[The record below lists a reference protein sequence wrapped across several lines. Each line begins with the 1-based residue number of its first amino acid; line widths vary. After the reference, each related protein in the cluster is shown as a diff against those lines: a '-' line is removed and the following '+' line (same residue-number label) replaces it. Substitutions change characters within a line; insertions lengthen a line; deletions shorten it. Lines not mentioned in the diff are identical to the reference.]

1 MSATLSTISTCYW
14 PAASKLR
21 DSAKVPSLASG
32 RSKPASTPLLPAP
45 PLRTA
50 ALKTWTKLQSKC
62 LSKLA
67 ISDRPRAESRRQTA
81 DSREQKADNSRFTL
95 HYLRRV
101 TSSFAHRHPINPL
114 TPLIPFILTLALA
127 AFLRLYQLDLI
138 DVRYDEASALQSALA
153 IVQGQWLWVAPF
165 SGSVANHPPVYLYVM
180 ALPYLLTRSF
190 MWVAAYRVLLDVLAI
205 GLCYAMCVRYFN
217 RPVAILAALFYA
229 VSPWA
234 IQQARKTWLAPLPVW
249 EVLLLWGLL
258 EVAQHRKPRGWILT
272 GIAFALAL
280 GTHLSAIYLLPV
292 VLAVAIWRRPT
303 LHLRPVLIGLLPLIL
318 LGVIYLGYDAQ
329 HDFANVRALLSS
341 GNTASPHNGS
351 LDSLRFAF
359 WLSGGTHLSDLTG
372 PAFAIWQTE
381 WPGWLTWIDTL
392 QMGLLAL
399 FFLIVPISARGV
411 STELR
416 PLGGGDSSARFRTGD
431 LGLGMTNAS
440 VIVLALWFLILVL
453 LQLRPSQ
460 PLQLHYLLPL
470 YPVQFVM
477 MGWVLRRR
485 PTIDNRQPIANN
497 GRRLS
502 VVSCLILIVVSLV
515 LSWQLITTFRFT
527 NFIAQHNTAQ
537 GGYGEPARTGLAAVQ
552 RAKDEIRIGNYF
564 DVIVV
569 TPGGD
574 PQVNEAATIMD
585 VFLAD
590 VPHRF
595 VNADAGLIL
604 RGDAT
609 QYVFAPGSEGALNR
623 LLQFVPPG
631 DVLTQSFKFRADDA
645 RAYVYV
651 QVMPVSL
658 GIGHITMG
666 MGQWSNGVQLVG
678 YRAKRDGDT
687 LSVETFTSVTQLRQ
701 IETDVHWFNH
711 VLDANAQK
719 LAQLD
724 GGGVPARSWRVGDV
738 MWQWADNP
746 LPAGALPTAVRIGS
760 YRYPNLEP
768 IMLIDVAGNP
778 AADSVEL
785 ALP

>member
-1 MSATLSTISTCYW
+1 M
-14 PAASKLR
+14 
-21 DSAKVPSLASG
+21 
-32 RSKPASTPLLPAP
+32 
-45 PLRTA
+45 
-50 ALKTWTKLQSKC
+50 
-62 LSKLA
+62 SKLA
-67 ISDRPRAESRRQTA
+67 ISDQQSAQRREAWSVKRRARGETTFLASRPSLYA
-81 DSREQKADNSRFTL
+81 L
-95 HYLRRV
+95 L
-101 TSSFAHRHPINPL
+101 
-114 TPLIPFILTLALA
+114 ILTLA

-153 IVQGQWLWVAPF
+153 IAQGQWLSVAPF

-205 GLCYAMCVRYFN
+205 GLCYVMCVRYFN

-229 VSPWA
+229 ISPWA

-292 VLAVAIWRRPT
+292 VLAVAIWRRHT
-303 LHLRPVLIGLLPLIL
+303 LHLRPVLIGLLPFIL

-341 GNTASPHNGS
+341 GNTASPRNGS

-372 PAFAIWQTE
+372 PAFAIWQAE

-399 FFLIVPISARGV
+399 FFLIVPISARSVAQSV
-411 STELR
+411 STVIR
-416 PLGGGDSSARFRTGD
+416 PLSGGDSSARFRTSD
-431 LGLGMTNAS
+431 LGVGVTNAS
-440 VIVLALWFLILVL
+440 LVVLALWFLIPVL

-485 PTIDNRQPIANN
+485 PTIDNRQPTTVIGN
-497 GRRLS
+497 RLS

-552 RAKDEIRIGNYF
+552 RAREGVLVGGYA

-595 VNADAGLIL
+595 VDADAGLIL

-623 LLQFVPPG
+623 LLQFVPPS
-631 DVLTQSFKFRADDA
+631 DVLTQSFKFRTDDA

-658 GIGHITMG
+658 GMGRITMG
-666 MGQWSNGVQLVG
+666 VGQWSNGVQLVG

-687 LSVETFTSVTQLRQ
+687 LSVETFTSVTQPPQ

-711 VLDANAQK
+711 VLDANGQK

-738 MWQWADNP
+738 LWQWADIP
-746 LPAGALPTAVRIGS
+746 LPAGALPTTVRIGS
-760 YRYPNLEP
+760 YRHPNLEP
-768 IMLIDVAGNP
+768 IMLIDIAGNP
-778 AADSVEL
+778 AADGVEL

>member
-1 MSATLSTISTCYW
+1 M
-14 PAASKLR
+14 
-21 DSAKVPSLASG
+21 
-32 RSKPASTPLLPAP
+32 
-45 PLRTA
+45 
-50 ALKTWTKLQSKC
+50 
-62 LSKLA
+62 
-67 ISDRPRAESRRQTA
+67 
-81 DSREQKADNSRFTL
+81 
-95 HYLRRV
+95 
-101 TSSFAHRHPINPL
+101 
-114 TPLIPFILTLALA
+114 
-127 AFLRLYQLDLI
+127 
-138 DVRYDEASALQSALA
+138 RYDEASALQSALA
-153 IVQGQWLWVAPF
+153 IAQGQWLWVAPF

-205 GLCYAMCVRYFN
+205 GLCYVMCVRYFN

-229 VSPWA
+229 ISPWA

-292 VLAVAIWRRPT
+292 VLAVAIWRRHT
-303 LHLRPVLIGLLPLIL
+303 LHLRPVLIGLLPFIL

-341 GNTASPHNGS
+341 GNTAGPRNGS

-381 WPGWLTWIDTL
+381 WPAWLTWIDTL
-392 QMGLLAL
+392 QMGMLGL
-399 FFLIVPISARGV
+399 FFLLVLFTVIPSVSEEPRPISKQSSLLARLSNIMGGIG
-411 STELR
+411 TTLR
-416 PLGGGDSSARFRTGD
+416 VTSE
-431 LGLGMTNAS
+431 AS
-440 VIVLALWFLILVL
+440 VVLAVWFLLPVL

-477 MGWVLRRR
+477 MGWAIGGRKTADGRWIFLTRLPSAVFRPLLLCITVVVL
-485 PTIDNRQPIANN
+485 
-497 GRRLS
+497 L
-502 VVSCLILIVVSLV
+502 
-515 LSWQLITTFRFT
+515 WQLITTFRFT

-595 VNADAGLIL
+595 VDADAGLIL

-631 DVLTQSFKFRADDA
+631 DVLTQSFKFRTDDA

-658 GIGHITMG
+658 GMGRITMG
-666 MGQWSNGVQLVG
+666 VGQWSNGVQLVG

-687 LSVETFTSVTQLRQ
+687 LSFETFTSVTQPPQ

-711 VLDANAQK
+711 VLDAKGQK

-738 MWQWADNP
+738 LWQWADIP

>member
-1 MSATLSTISTCYW
+1 M
-14 PAASKLR
+14 
-21 DSAKVPSLASG
+21 
-32 RSKPASTPLLPAP
+32 
-45 PLRTA
+45 
-50 ALKTWTKLQSKC
+50 
-62 LSKLA
+62 
-67 ISDRPRAESRRQTA
+67 
-81 DSREQKADNSRFTL
+81 
-95 HYLRRV
+95 
-101 TSSFAHRHPINPL
+101 
-114 TPLIPFILTLALA
+114 
-127 AFLRLYQLDLI
+127 
-138 DVRYDEASALQSALA
+138 RYDEASALQSALA
-153 IVQGQWLWVAPF
+153 IAQGQWLWVAPF

-180 ALPYLLTRSF
+180 ALPYLVSRSVI
-190 MWVAAYRVLLDVLAI
+190 WIAAYRTLLDVLAI
-205 GLCYAMCVRYFN
+205 GLTYAMCVRYFN
-217 RPVAILAALFYA
+217 RPVAIFAALFYA
-229 VSPWA
+229 ISPWA

-258 EVAQHRKPRGWILT
+258 EVAQRRNPQGWALT
-272 GIAFALAL
+272 GLAFALAL

-292 VLAVAIWRRPT
+292 VLAVAIWRRHT

-341 GNTASPHNGS
+341 GNTASPRNGS

-359 WLSGGTHLSDLTG
+359 WLSGGAHLSDLTG

-392 QMGLLAL
+392 QMGMLGL
-399 FFLIVPISARGV
+399 FFLLVLFTIIVIPSVSEEPRPISKQSSLLARLSNIMGGIG
-411 STELR
+411 TTLR
-416 PLGGGDSSARFRTGD
+416 VTSE
-431 LGLGMTNAS
+431 AS
-440 VIVLALWFLILVL
+440 VVLAVWFLLPVL

-485 PTIDNRQPIANN
+485 PTIDNRQPTTVIGN
-497 GRRLS
+497 RLS

-552 RAKDEIRIGNYF
+552 RAREGVLVGGYA

-595 VNADAGLIL
+595 VDADAGLIL

-623 LLQFVPPG
+623 LLQFVPPS

-658 GIGHITMG
+658 GMGRITMG
-666 MGQWSNGVQLVG
+666 VGQWSNGVQLVG
-678 YRAKRDGDT
+678 YRARRDGDT
-687 LSVETFTSVTQLRQ
+687 LSVETFTSVTQPPQ

-711 VLDANAQK
+711 VLDANGQK

-738 MWQWADNP
+738 LWQWADIP
-746 LPAGALPTAVRIGS
+746 LPAGAMPTAVRIGS

-768 IMLIDVAGNP
+768 IMLIDVADNP